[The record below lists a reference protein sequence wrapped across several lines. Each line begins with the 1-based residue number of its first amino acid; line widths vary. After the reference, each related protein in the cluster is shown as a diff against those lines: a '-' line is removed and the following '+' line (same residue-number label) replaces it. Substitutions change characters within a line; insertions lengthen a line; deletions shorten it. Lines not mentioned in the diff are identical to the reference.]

1 MADAMLTEGNKQMSL
16 GYFLCLKAMTIRE
29 WPCQVT
35 CSLAGPG
42 SAQQVQG
49 WQRIDNM
56 CLKHGH
62 AANPEVL
69 GKLENKQLLL
79 EGKWY

>member
-1 MADAMLTEGNKQMSL
+1 MTS
-16 GYFLCLKAMTIRE
+16 AMTIRE
-29 WPCQVT
+29 WSCQVT

>member
-1 MADAMLTEGNKQMSL
+1 VSKRKLSYCAEGGQMTS
-16 GYFLCLKAMTIRE
+16 AMTIRE
-29 WPCQVT
+29 WSYQVT
-35 CSLAGPG
+35 RSSAG
-42 SAQQVQG
+42 SVQQVQG

-56 CLKHGH
+56 CLKRGH